1 MARAAAAERK
11 QEWTHLHPARCG
23 FLVLRGR
30 YRVLLPA
37 SQSSRRGAAGMLAL
51 KRTQGHHA
59 DPNVALEPSVK
70 SIISDI
76 AAAARREMDVRLGLS
91 ASAAAAHG
99 TRPRPTAPRAPVV
112 HGPLISQR
120 AYRPGVIS
128 VRAPLSP
135 LVRMDCG
142 MRFLGGG

>member
-1 MARAAAAERK
+1 M
-11 QEWTHLHPARCG
+11 
-23 FLVLRGR
+23 
-30 YRVLLPA
+30 LLSA
-37 SQSSRRGAAGMLAL
+37 SQKLKAGTASECRRDARLEL
-51 KRTQGHHA
+51 HQGHHA
-59 DPNVALEPSVK
+59 DPNIALVLSVK

-76 AAAARREMDVRLGLS
+76 AAAAGREMDVRLGLS
-91 ASAAAAHG
+91 ASAAAVHG

-112 HGPLISQR
+112 HGPFTSQR

-128 VRAPLSP
+128 VRAPLGR